1 MKRCKFCEAMKSYKQ
16 IEEFTHE
23 WNADTEKRLGKYMTV
38 YSVAIVKHSWYRK
51 LGKKHAGR
59 STDYRYRGLGY
70 ALNYCPECGKSLK
83 GGQDEQN

>member
-1 MKRCKFCEAMKSYKQ
+1 MKRCKFCEAMKGYKQ
-16 IEEFTHE
+16 AEGITRQ
-23 WNADTEKRLGKYMTV
+23 WNADAEKQHGKYMTV

-59 STDYRYRGLGY
+59 VTDYRYRGLGY

-83 GGQDEQN
+83 GGNDEVN